1 MQIEV
6 DGFIATVAVSSER
19 DPYGT
24 GDSPEQYYVEILEV
38 VNEDGEVVE
47 PSDHLVELIE
57 DEAIGTYIYG

>member
-6 DGFIATVAVSSER
+6 DGHIATVVVTSER

-38 VNEDGEVVE
+38 VNEEGEVVE
-47 PSDHLVELIE
+47 PSARLEELIE